1 MHFEKKM
8 SYAKIAEATGK
19 SPARVGQLVREGW
32 RLVEQGR
39 LQIKD
44 GKKSEIKSNILK
56 VSLLRKII
64 TAEGDTQTIVTTD
77 KKPTAIITADTQEY
91 NTTTNVMTATG
102 NAIINYVYV

>member
-44 GKKSEIKSNILK
+44 GKIQLPNGKGVI
-56 VSLLRKII
+56 
-64 TAEGDTQTIVTTD
+64 
-77 KKPTAIITADTQEY
+77 
-91 NTTTNVMTATG
+91 
-102 NAIINYVYV
+102 

>member
-8 SYAKIAEATGK
+8 SYAKIAEVTGK

-44 GKKSEIKSNILK
+44 GKIQLPNGKGVI
-56 VSLLRKII
+56 
-64 TAEGDTQTIVTTD
+64 
-77 KKPTAIITADTQEY
+77 
-91 NTTTNVMTATG
+91 
-102 NAIINYVYV
+102 

>member
-1 MHFEKKM
+1 MSVHFKSQSERYAHRGSFLAMHFEKKM

-44 GKKSEIKSNILK
+44 GKIQLPNGKGVI
-56 VSLLRKII
+56 
-64 TAEGDTQTIVTTD
+64 
-77 KKPTAIITADTQEY
+77 
-91 NTTTNVMTATG
+91 
-102 NAIINYVYV
+102 